1 MPLTQKIQ
9 NKKKHVYSKGGLCP
23 RRKKN
28 NNIRI
33 NMSVEEVPYAPY
45 EKNPTQEETCL

>member
-1 MPLTQKIQ
+1 MTLTQKIQ
-9 NKKKHVYSKGGLCP
+9 NKKKHVYSKGPLCP
-23 RRKKN
+23 LRKMN

-45 EKNPTQEETCL
+45 EKNLT